1 MTACGMTVLMYEE
14 KAWLDETALDP
25 EYVMQSAFRVKY
37 SDDNIMTF
45 KIEVRNKDACV
56 CKLARQAI

>member
-1 MTACGMTVLMYEE
+1 MTTHGMTVLMYEE
-14 KAWLDETALDP
+14 KAGLDEKVLDL
-25 EYVMQSAFRVKY
+25 EYVMQSEFRVKY

-45 KIEVRNKDACV
+45 KIEVRNKDACI